1 MSKYTFLQLNKM
13 GLWYGLK
20 HWSMQPLSHILVI
33 RSHSCCPVFTPCQL
47 DFNAWAHAEQL
58 HKWGYFHR
66 VVRRRSH
73 QVWAPHLLHIPALPQ
88 QAFHSETRQHVLLQ
102 TPKSG
107 RHTLIHTVL
116 ISLFHSFS
124 CSPRIIS
131 DFLIRKPRQMNTYI
145 LELEKDPGKI
155 SVKWARI

>member
-1 MSKYTFLQLNKM
+1 MA
-13 GLWYGLK
+13 
-20 HWSMQPLSHILVI
+20 LSIDPCSPCHTYWFFVHILAGLFSPSASQTSMPGHMLSNCTSEVI
-33 RSHSCCPVFTPCQL
+33 STGWWGGDRTRSGPLISCISQHCPSR
-47 DFNAWAHAEQL
+47 H
-58 HKWGYFHR
+58 
-66 VVRRRSH
+66 
-73 QVWAPHLLHIPALPQ
+73 Q
-88 QAFHSETRQHVLLQ
+88 QASETQHVLLQ

-131 DFLIRKPRQMNTYI
+131 DFLIWKPRQMNTYI
-145 LELEKDPGKI
+145 LESEKDPGKI